1 MTAATSLGLA
11 EGTPWRR
18 GRNTQ
23 FNMKLSAYILVP
35 FTTLGR
41 RPRVARSIRSAA
53 WAGDRRGRC
62 VGLQPSLFTRPAV
75 AEAELRAMEEILAD
89 VLDILAEVKANQDE
103 MRQDHDA
110 RLGRVERLLTDQ
122 RRPWWQRLGNDNS
135 IFGRAR
141 APIQANLMLITTL
154 ISAYPVNA
162 DTHQG

>member
-1 MTAATSLGLA
+1 
-11 EGTPWRR
+11 
-18 GRNTQ
+18 
-23 FNMKLSAYILVP
+23 
-35 FTTLGR
+35 
-41 RPRVARSIRSAA
+41 
-53 WAGDRRGRC
+53 
-62 VGLQPSLFTRPAV
+62 LFTRPAV

-154 ISAYPVNA
+154 IKDHNMSVLDQIQKDDLAFWKGMGRTAIIGLFLTAVFMIGLYQLLN
-162 DTHQG
+162 HN